1 MITKIDYAQLTPAIY
16 AIYVEMAENG
26 HKGDAD
32 DGGNAM
38 QRNIQE
44 GYALFTGA
52 EDLPDEFRPDY
63 AALKESSKRLG
74 DDDEK
79 VLSSFNQWERIE
91 NQIAPKLFKLYY
103 AGDYAAM
110 VELVRETADPGP
122 TSVHA
127 RKDWEAGKGR
137 E

>member
-16 AIYVEMAENG
+16 AIYAHSGAHFTCGEQAANALRLNIEKGQEIYTGVEV
-26 HKGDAD
+26 
-32 DGGNAM
+32 
-38 QRNIQE
+38 
-44 GYALFTGA
+44 
-52 EDLPDEFRPDY
+52 LPEEFRPDY
-63 AALKESSKRLG
+63 PALHEVWTSGTDDAEGVTSSYNVWDRTEDKIDLQ
-74 DDDEK
+74 
-79 VLSSFNQWERIE
+79 LYT
-91 NQIAPKLFKLYY
+91 LFQ